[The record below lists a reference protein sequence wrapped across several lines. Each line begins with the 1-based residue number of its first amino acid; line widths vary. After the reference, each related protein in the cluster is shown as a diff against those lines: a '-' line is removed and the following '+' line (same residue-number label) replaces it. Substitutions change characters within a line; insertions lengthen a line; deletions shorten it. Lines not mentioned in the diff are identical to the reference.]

1 MTLTVRASLLAAV
14 VLLFGVLSGFA
25 KADMPVSLNRNVVVT
40 GGAVTLGD
48 IFAGA
53 DKAASKQVAM
63 APQPGQRVSFG
74 AEWLHMLAVNNGLN
88 WRPGSKFDQVNVFRP
103 GRQVAESDILAAT
116 AEGLQDFGLPQ
127 SFGLQL
133 DQPLPPIVVALNG
146 SADIAVRDGHFDAA
160 TRTFSALVEIPAGT
174 PDAQFLP
181 LKGTAIALVQVPVP
195 MQNMQKDAVIGAN
208 MITWL
213 QVPESE
219 LGRDAILN
227 EHDLVGK
234 AARKFL
240 RAKTV
245 VQRDDVFN
253 TVRIPVLTTSVTKG
267 TLIAADMVR
276 WADVPE
282 TMVKPGVMFQPGNI
296 TGRAARAYIR
306 AGEPVRRADIMEV
319 TIMELPVLA
328 VALAPGEEITPDLI
342 TWKTITQSS
351 LPVGVVTDDEM
362 LIGRTARHYLSA
374 DMPIERRDIQD
385 MNEMQIP
392 VIARDVRRGEEIT
405 VAHLDWRI
413 VNEYDLDEGIAVD
426 VDDILGFAARRSLKA
441 GMLVHRRDLRRPTLV
456 RRGDKVMM
464 DLRINNMS
472 LTAVGRVLQTGSR
485 GDVIRVLNV
494 QSQKTI
500 LAEVVNEDVV
510 RVDTGIQTA
519 IARY

>member
-1 MTLTVRASLLAAV
+1 MTVTVRATILAALILV
-14 VLLFGVLSGFA
+14 SGVLSGLA
-25 KADMPVSLNRNVVVT
+25 SADMPVSLNRNVVVT
-40 GGAVTLGD
+40 SGAVTLGD

-53 DKAASKQVAM
+53 DKAANKQVAM
-63 APQPGQRVSFG
+63 APPPGQRVSFG

-103 GRQVAESDILAAT
+103 GRRVADADILAAT
-116 AEGLQDFGLPQ
+116 AEGLQDFGLPE
-127 SFGLQL
+127 SFGLRL
-133 DQPLPPIVVALNG
+133 DQALPAVVVALNG

-195 MQNMQKDAVIGAN
+195 LQNLQKDAVIGAN
-208 MITWL
+208 MVTWIE
-213 QVPESE
+213 VPESE

-240 RAKTV
+240 RANSV

-267 TLIAADMVR
+267 SLISADMVR

-282 TMVKPGVMFQPGNI
+282 TVVKPGVLFQPGNVS
-296 TGRAARAYIR
+296 GKAARSYIR
-306 AGEPVRRADIMEV
+306 AGEPIRRADVMEV
-319 TIMELPVLA
+319 TIMELPVLS

-362 LIGRTARHYLSA
+362 LVGRTARHYLSA

-385 MNEMQIP
+385 VSELQIP

-413 VNEYDLDEGIAVD
+413 VNEYDLDDDIAVD
-426 VDDILGFAARRSLKA
+426 VEDILGFAARRSLKA

-464 DLRINNMS
+464 DLRAGNMT
-472 LTAVGRVLQTGSR
+472 LTAVGRVMQTGAR
-485 GDVIRVLNV
+485 GDIIRVLNV

-510 RVDTGIQTA
+510 RVDHSVQTA
-519 IARY
+519 MGY